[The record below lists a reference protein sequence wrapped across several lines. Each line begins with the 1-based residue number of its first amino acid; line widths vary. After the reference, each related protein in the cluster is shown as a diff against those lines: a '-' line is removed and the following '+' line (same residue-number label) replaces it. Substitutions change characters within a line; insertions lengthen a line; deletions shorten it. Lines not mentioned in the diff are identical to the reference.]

1 MDHFEEQYIKPL
13 DEKEESKKMTSSTQ
27 TLGLGSVLMASVA
40 FAASFTL
47 PGDYGDN
54 GKPNLSGR
62 YVFDAFIAAN
72 SLAFACAGMATINL
86 MYSGTAI
93 VDVPLRIWHFDIAMF
108 FAFGSVTSLGTAFA
122 LGLYVTLAPVAYMTA
137 TAICVVASVVSL
149 CGFMDPLRGR
159 AVARAL
165 YARMGNQ
172 ALLIFA
178 RIIIL
183 RGAMVYWPLVT
194 SFISAAISAKYREK

>member
-62 YVFDAFIAAN
+62 YVWEVR
-72 SLAFACAGMATINL
+72 L
-86 MYSGTAI
+86 
-93 VDVPLRIWHFDIAMF
+93 
-108 FAFGSVTSLGTAFA
+108 
-122 LGLYVTLAPVAYMTA
+122 
-137 TAICVVASVVSL
+137 
-149 CGFMDPLRGR
+149 
-159 AVARAL
+159 
-165 YARMGNQ
+165 
-172 ALLIFA
+172 
-178 RIIIL
+178 
-183 RGAMVYWPLVT
+183 
-194 SFISAAISAKYREK
+194 